1 MYQWI
6 HSCFFSH
13 TLPVLLTYHIII
25 IHSILFSS
33 LPVIT
38 TSVKLSQ
45 MNVPEIVYH
54 GESTWLNCSYDL
66 QNEPLYSVKWFK
78 KNENEVKEEYIWSE
92 IYRFVSDICHL
103 FHSSVHPSSLSLSLC
118 FTFSPDLLPQ
128 REREKVKIKRSEERK
143 KKVTLLLL
151 RPNIDWNTNQN
162 CHHSKQPKNQ

>member
-1 MYQWI
+1 MLYQWI

-38 TSVKLSQ
+38 SIKLSQ

-92 IYRFVSDICHL
+92 IYRFVSDSCHL
-103 FHSSVHPSSLSLSLC
+103 FIPLYLFHFLSK
-118 FTFSPDLLPQ
+118 FTPP
-128 REREKVKIKRSEERK
+128 EREKVKMERSGERK
-143 KKVTLLLL
+143 KKVTLLL
-151 RPNIDWNTNQN
+151 RSNINWNTNQN